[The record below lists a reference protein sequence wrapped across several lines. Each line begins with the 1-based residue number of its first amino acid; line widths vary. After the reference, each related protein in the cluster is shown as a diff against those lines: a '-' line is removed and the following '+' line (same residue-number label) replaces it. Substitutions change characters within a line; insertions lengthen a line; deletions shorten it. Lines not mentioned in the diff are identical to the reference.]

1 MNRYAG
7 VAVFCGNNILLAKK
21 DLFYKG
27 EPVPF
32 GGYWSIFAGSAEPK
46 EKLVDAAER
55 ELFEET
61 GLTIE
66 KPLSRIG
73 KVNDLSVFATE
84 ISELE
89 NPNLNF
95 EHTESGWF
103 DVSIL
108 HSFPYKIDNKIV
120 DLILKYKKNV

>member
-1 MNRYAG
+1 M
-7 VAVFCGNNILLAKK
+7 LLKK
-21 DLFYKG
+21 
-27 EPVPF
+27 V
-32 GGYWSIFAGSAEPK
+32 
-46 EKLVDAAER
+46 
-55 ELFEET
+55 FEET

-73 KVNDLSVFATE
+73 KVNDLLYSTAE
-84 ISELE
+84 IGELE

-95 EHTESGWF
+95 EHTEPGWF